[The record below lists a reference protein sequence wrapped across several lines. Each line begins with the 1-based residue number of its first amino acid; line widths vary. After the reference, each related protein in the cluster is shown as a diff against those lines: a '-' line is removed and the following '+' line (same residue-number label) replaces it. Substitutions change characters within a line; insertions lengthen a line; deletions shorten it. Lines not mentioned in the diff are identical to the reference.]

1 MTYNFRKAVAGSFRS
16 DDGRKRVVPCVY
28 GLIKRDGTSV
38 GHSCPFVMAGVI
50 IYTTRCKAKVLQ
62 TSFRLLRGC
71 YAAQGSLLRGTRQC
85 VTVRGT
91 RQTVTRNKAGVVPR

>member
-1 MTYNFRKAVAGSFRS
+1 MV
-16 DDGRKRVVPCVY
+16 
-28 GLIKRDGTSV
+28 
-38 GHSCPFVMAGVI
+38 AGVI
-50 IYTTRCKAKVLQ
+50 IYTTRCKAKVLLELH

-85 VTVRGT
+85 DTVRGT